1 MTDTLDTRGAAELL
15 HVSESTVQA
24 LARSGEIPGTQLGGH
39 WLFIR
44 QDLLDTIRARA
55 AEEQRARR
63 ETTERLAAL
72 PRPTRTRG
80 RPRKIELTATA
91 QRLQSRAPAPH

>member
-39 WLFIR
+39 WLFVR

-63 ETTERLAAL
+63 EQAAIIATL
-72 PRPTRTRG
+72 PRPNRTRG
-80 RPRKIELTATA
+80 RPKKLGPSG
-91 QRLQSRAPAPH
+91 QNSGQPP

>member
-24 LARSGEIPGTQLGGH
+24 LARAGEIPGTQLGGH
-39 WLFIR
+39 WLFVR

-63 ETTERLAAL
+63 EHAAIMATL

-80 RPRKIELTATA
+80 RPKKLVPSG
-91 QRLQSRAPAPH
+91 QNSGQPP